1 MINRLGRYACLI
13 SLAGMIN
20 VVLPEVSRADCT
32 KQDLHKEEQKAA
44 GSILLYRQKDK
55 AFNDYVKIHSFDKQ
69 ARTLEDAK
77 RAQFAL
83 VQADYDAMKASG
95 CLAKSTIKWPLGL
108 RK

>member
-13 SLAGMIN
+13 SLVGMIN
-20 VVLPEVSRADCT
+20 VVLPEISRADCT
-32 KQDLHKEEQKAA
+32 DKDLKAA
-44 GSILLYRQKDK
+44 EKQAASSIVLYKQKDK
-55 AFNDYVKIHSFDKQ
+55 AFNDYVKTHSFDTQ
-69 ARTLEDAK
+69 ARTLENAK

-95 CLAKSTIKWPLGL
+95 CLAKSKIKWPLGL